1 MISPQVN
8 GAFPVDLYPAPL
20 GDTTKSVLSNVPG
33 STSHPI
39 MYEKTARPF
48 RHFVLLIWRA
58 NSSLGVN
65 LIRTGMAVRQNAP
78 SGR

>member
-8 GAFPVDLYPAPL
+8 GEFPVDLYPAPE
-20 GDTTKSVLSNVPG
+20 GDTTKSVASNVPG

-39 MYEKTARPF
+39 MYENTARPL

-65 LIRTGMAVRQNAP
+65 LIRTGIAVR
-78 SGR
+78 R